1 MLNINMTLHVCQK
14 ISCDVLSCD
23 IHFLQSSGTK
33 PTTSLRC
40 ACIGP
45 LTLEDLKT
53 SVQLLTLLV
62 LSSGISGNF
71 LQKSCPKCLVHL
83 PRFPSSKELKTYNF
97 SCFVF
102 LLMYSSRWVLYL
114 VRLFLCSAGGLFSTH
129 CQRLPKTEGL
139 QSVF

>member
-1 MLNINMTLHVCQK
+1 MLNVNMTLHVHQK
-14 ISCDVLSCD
+14 IPCAVLYCDT
-23 IHFLQSSGTK
+23 HFLQWSGTK
-33 PTTSLRC
+33 PTISLRC
-40 ACIGP
+40 ACIHP
-45 LTLEDLKT
+45 LTLEDWKT
-53 SVQLLTLLV
+53 SVQLLTVLV

-102 LLMYSSRWVLYL
+102 FLMYSSRWVLYL
-114 VRLFLCSAGGLFSTH
+114 LRLFLCSAGGLFSIH
-129 CQRLPKTEGL
+129 CQQLPKSEGL